1 VNSLPDLSVFTA
13 VPADS
18 RFWAAVFIAA
28 AAGFVRGFSGFGS
41 ALIYVPLVAAIF
53 EPQIAA
59 ATLLMIDVVCGV
71 PFAVRELP
79 RCNWSEV
86 VPITIATILAIPIG
100 TTALLLIDPTIL
112 RWIIAIFVLTMIS
125 VIAAGWRYHGPHVRP
140 IAVGAGLI
148 AGFFGGA
155 FQMEGPPAVL
165 FWLGGAKAASAV
177 RANLMVFIAL
187 AGIVMCVVYA
197 TAGLITPKA
206 IGLSFWLFWPFILAM
221 AIGARLFRFA
231 SEHTYRR
238 VAYVLIYL
246 AAIASLPIFDNWVR

>member
-1 VNSLPDLSVFTA
+1 MIGLLDLSILTSVQ
-13 VPADS
+13 PDG
-18 RFWAAVFIAA
+18 RFWAAVAIAA
-28 AAGFVRGFSGFGS
+28 VAGFVRGFSGFGS
-41 ALIYVPLVAAIF
+41 ALIYVPSVAAIF

-59 ATLLMIDVVCGV
+59 ATLLMIDVVCGIA
-71 PFAVRELP
+71 FAVREVP

-86 VPITIATILAIPIG
+86 VPITIAAIVAIPVG
-100 TTALLLIDPTIL
+100 TIALLVVDPTIL
-112 RWIIAIFVLTMIS
+112 RWVIAIFVLAMIS

-140 IAVGAGLI
+140 IAVGAGLM

-165 FWLGGAKAASAV
+165 FWLGGDKSASLV

-187 AGIVMCVVYA
+187 AGIAMFTVYA
-197 TAGLITPKA
+197 IAGLLTREA
-206 IGLSFWLFWPFILAM
+206 IGLSFWLFWPFVLAM

-238 VAYVLIYL
+238 VAYILIYL
-246 AAIASLPIFDNWVR
+246 AAVASLPIFDSWLR